1 MWSRYW
7 WKALLIILVFAPVK
21 FYWEGDIRQLAR
33 ASGLFS
39 AGFNMDMRG
48 KITQDAAVAVL
59 GGFRGI
65 VTDFMWLDAH
75 NDWEKRQWFRM
86 KPKLDTVVLLQPHFL
101 DYWDIGAWHMAWN
114 ISYDASVNTAEPRE
128 AFRLKEQRY
137 WIDEGEKFLR
147 EAIANNP
154 DSWLLY
160 FKLGWLLDQ
169 KKQDF
174 KQAAVYFRKASEF
187 PDAPSYVRRQI
198 GHALTKGGLKK
209 EALEH
214 WKKIWKGSRTG
225 ENQFELWDRVE
236 AWIRELEIELKVP
249 FSERTFPEN
258 TYTDSSK
265 YTPPKTPPQPAR
277 PIPPQSG
284 AAPKPK
290 TPKK

>member
-1 MWSRYW
+1 MWSRCW
-7 WKALLIILVFAPVK
+7 WKVLLVILILSPIK
-21 FYWEGDIRQLAR
+21 ILWESNIHKLAR

-65 VTDFMWLDAH
+65 VTDFIWLSAH
-75 NDWEKRQWFRM
+75 NDWEKREWYRM

-128 AFRLKEQRY
+128 VFRLREQRY

-154 DSWLLY
+154 DSWQLY

-169 KKQDF
+169 KKQDY
-174 KQAAVYFRKASEF
+174 KQAAEWFKKAAEF
-187 PDAPSYVRRQI
+187 KKTPFYVRRQVAHSLNK
-198 GHALTKGGLKK
+198 GHLKK
-209 EALEH
+209 EALAQ
-214 WKKIWKGSRTG
+214 WKKIWNGPRNG
-225 ENQFELWDRVE
+225 EYAYELWDVVE
-236 AWIRELEIELKVP
+236 QEMRKLEVELKVP
-249 FSERTFPEN
+249 YSERTFPKN
-258 TYTDSSK
+258 TYTNVLKSAIPATTHKSNAQ
-265 YTPPKTPPQPAR
+265 KT
-277 PIPPQSG
+277 G
-284 AAPKPK
+284 
-290 TPKK
+290 KK